1 MPNVFTTEELR
12 LFQRKNDNN
21 RSWGL
26 VPTMGSLHQGHLKL
40 IQKAHVENAITFVS
54 IFVNPTQF
62 DSKNDLEN
70 YPSTI
75 DADVEKIHTI
85 DPNICVFIPS
95 VETIYPDGAKARKY
109 TLQGL
114 DKPMEGMYRP
124 GHFDGVSTVVKRLFT
139 LLQPDVAYFGQKDFQ
154 QLQIVSLLAKPLGIE
169 IRSLPTVRE
178 ANGLAMSSR
187 NSRLSDEG
195 REKAKMIY
203 ATLQMVKSNFSSLT
217 IDELK
222 TMAIQKISEAPQMEL
237 EYFEIVA
244 EHNLNVAQ
252 SKAKGVSY
260 RAFVAVV
267 VEGTRLIDNISLN

>member
-1 MPNVFTTEELR
+1 MPKVFTTEELR

-40 IQKAHVENAITFVS
+40 IQKAHEENAMTFVS

-95 VETIYPDGAKARKY
+95 VETIYPDGAKSRKY

-114 DKPMEGMYRP
+114 DKAMEGMYRP

-195 REKAKMIY
+195 REKAKQIY
-203 ATLQMVKSNFSSLT
+203 ETLQMVKSNFSSLT
-217 IDELK
+217 IDALK
-222 TMAIQKISEAPQMEL
+222 TMAIQKISEVPKMEL

-244 EHNLNVAQ
+244 EHNLNVVQ
-252 SKAKGVSY
+252 SKTKGVSY

>member
-1 MPNVFTTEELR
+1 MPKVFTTEELR

-40 IQKAHVENAITFVS
+40 IQKAHEENAMTFVS

-95 VETIYPDGAKARKY
+95 VETIYPDGAKSRKY

-114 DKPMEGMYRP
+114 DKAMEGMYRP

-139 LLQPDVAYFGQKDFQ
+139 P
-154 QLQIVSLLAKPLGIE
+154 
-169 IRSLPTVRE
+169 
-178 ANGLAMSSR
+178 
-187 NSRLSDEG
+187 
-195 REKAKMIY
+195 
-203 ATLQMVKSNFSSLT
+203 
-217 IDELK
+217 
-222 TMAIQKISEAPQMEL
+222 
-237 EYFEIVA
+237 
-244 EHNLNVAQ
+244 
-252 SKAKGVSY
+252 VSY
-260 RAFVAVV
+260 THLRAH
-267 VEGTRLIDNISLN
+267 ET

>member
-1 MPNVFTTEELR
+1 MPKVFTTEELR

-40 IQKAHVENAITFVS
+40 IQKAHAENAMTFVS
-54 IFVNPTQF
+54 IFINPTQF
-62 DSKNDLEN
+62 ESKNDLEN

-217 IDELK
+217 IDALK
-222 TMAIQKISEAPQMEL
+222 KMAIQKISEAPQMEL

-244 EHNLNVAQ
+244 EHNLNVVQ

>member
-1 MPNVFTTEELR
+1 MPKVFTTEELR

-40 IQKAHVENAITFVS
+40 IQKAHEENAMTFVS

-85 DPNICVFIPS
+85 DTNICVFIPS
-95 VETIYPDGAKARKY
+95 VETIYPDGAKSRKY

-124 GHFDGVSTVVKRLFT
+124 GHFDGVSTVVKRLFK

-217 IDELK
+217 IDALK

-244 EHNLNVAQ
+244 EHNLNVVQ

>member
-1 MPNVFTTEELR
+1 MPKVFTTEELR

-40 IQKAHVENAITFVS
+40 IQKAHAENAMTFVS
-54 IFVNPTQF
+54 IFINPTQF

-154 QLQIVSLLAKPLGIE
+154 QLQIVSLLAKPMGIE

-203 ATLQMVKSNFSSLT
+203 ATLQMVKSNFSSLN
-217 IDELK
+217 IDALK
-222 TMAIQKISEAPQMEL
+222 TMAIQKLSEAPQMEL

-244 EHNLNVAQ
+244 EHNLNVVQ

>member
-1 MPNVFTTEELR
+1 MQKVYTTEELR
-12 LFQRKNDNN
+12 LFQIKNDNN

-40 IQKAHVENAITFVS
+40 IQKAHEENAMTFVS

-169 IRSLPTVRE
+169 IRSMPTVRE

-187 NSRLSDEG
+187 NIRLSEEG
-195 REKAKMIY
+195 REKAKKIY
-203 ATLQMVKSNFSSLT
+203 ETLQMVKTNFSSLT
-217 IDELK
+217 IDALK
-222 TMAIQKISEAPQMEL
+222 MMAIQKLSETPQMEL

-244 EHNLNVAQ
+244 EHNLNVVQ
-252 SKAKGVSY
+252 LKA
-260 RAFVAVV
+260 
-267 VEGTRLIDNISLN
+267 

>member
-1 MPNVFTTEELR
+1 MPKVFTTEELR
-12 LFQRKNDNN
+12 LFKRKNDNN

-40 IQKAHVENAITFVS
+40 IQKAHKENAMTFVS

-62 DSKNDLEN
+62 DTKNDLEN
-70 YPSTI
+70 YPLTI
-75 DADVEKIHTI
+75 DADVEKIHAI
-85 DPNICVFIPS
+85 DPIICVFIPS
-95 VETIYPDGAKARKY
+95 VETIYPDGAKAKKY

-139 LLQPDVAYFGQKDFQ
+139 LLQPDIAYFGQKDFQ

-187 NSRLSDEG
+187 NIRLSNEG
-195 REKAKMIY
+195 REKAKKIY
-203 ATLQMVKSNFSSLT
+203 ETLQMVKTNFPSLT
-217 IDELK
+217 IDALK
-222 TMAIQKISEAPQMEL
+222 TMAIQKLSETPQMEL

-244 EHNLNVAQ
+244 EHNLNVVQ
-252 SKAKGVSY
+252 LKAKGVSY

>member
-1 MPNVFTTEELR
+1 MPKAFTTEELR

-40 IQKAHVENAITFVS
+40 IQKAHEENAMTFVS

-187 NSRLSDEG
+187 NNRLSDEG
-195 REKAKMIY
+195 REKAKIIY

-217 IDELK
+217 IDALK
-222 TMAIQKISEAPQMEL
+222 TMAIQKISEVPKMEL

-244 EHNLNVAQ
+244 EHNLNVVQ
-252 SKAKGVSY
+252 SKTKGVYY

>member
-1 MPNVFTTEELR
+1 MPKVFTTEELR

-40 IQKAHVENAITFVS
+40 IQKAHEENAMTFVS

-187 NSRLSDEG
+187 NNRLSDEG
-195 REKAKMIY
+195 REKAKIIY

-217 IDELK
+217 IDALK
-222 TMAIQKISEAPQMEL
+222 TMAIQKISEVPKMEL

-244 EHNLNVAQ
+244 EHNLNVVQ
-252 SKAKGVSY
+252 SKTKGVSY

>member
-1 MPNVFTTEELR
+1 MPKVFTTEELR

-40 IQKAHVENAITFVS
+40 IQKAHAENAMTFVS
-54 IFVNPTQF
+54 IFINPTQF
-62 DSKNDLEN
+62 ESKNDLEN

-217 IDELK
+217 IDALK

-244 EHNLNVAQ
+244 EHNLNVVQ

>member
-1 MPNVFTTEELR
+1 MPKVFTTEELR
-12 LFQRKNDNN
+12 LFQIKNDNN

-40 IQKAHVENAITFVS
+40 IQKAHAENAMTFVS
-54 IFVNPTQF
+54 IFINPTQF

-75 DADVEKIHTI
+75 DADVEKIYTI

-95 VETIYPDGAKARKY
+95 VETIYPDGAKAKKY

-139 LLQPDVAYFGQKDFQ
+139 LLQPDIAYFGQKDFQ

-169 IRSLPTVRE
+169 IRSMPTVRE

-187 NSRLSDEG
+187 NIRLSDEG
-195 REKAKMIY
+195 REKAKKIY
-203 ATLQMVKSNFSSLT
+203 ETLQMVKTNFSSLT
-217 IDELK
+217 IDALK
-222 TMAIQKISEAPQMEL
+222 MMAIQKLSETPQMEL

-244 EHNLNVAQ
+244 EHNLNVVQ
-252 SKAKGVSY
+252 LKAKGVSY

>member
-1 MPNVFTTEELR
+1 MPKVFTTEELR

-40 IQKAHVENAITFVS
+40 IQKAHEENAMTFVS

-95 VETIYPDGAKARKY
+95 VKTIYPDGAKARKY

-203 ATLQMVKSNFSSLT
+203 ATLQMVKSNFSSLN
-217 IDELK
+217 IDALK

-244 EHNLNVAQ
+244 EHNLNVVQ

>member
-1 MPNVFTTEELR
+1 MPRVFTTKELR
-12 LFQRKNDNN
+12 LFQRKNKNN

-26 VPTMGSLHQGHLKL
+26 VPTMGSFHQGHLKL
-40 IQKAHVENAITFVS
+40 IQKAHAENAMTFVS

-62 DSKNDLEN
+62 NSKNDLEN

-75 DADVEKIHTI
+75 NADVEKIHAI
-85 DPNICVFIPS
+85 NPNICVFIPS
-95 VETIYPDGAKARKY
+95 VKTIYPDGAKAKKY

-195 REKAKMIY
+195 REKAKQIY
-203 ATLQMVKSNFSSLT
+203 ETLQMVKSNFSSLT
-217 IDELK
+217 IDVLK
-222 TMAIQKISEAPQMEL
+222 KMVIQKLSQTPQIKL

-244 EHNLNVAQ
+244 EHNLNIVQ
-252 SKAKGVSY
+252 TKSKGVSY

>member
-1 MPNVFTTEELR
+1 MPKVFTTEELR
-12 LFQRKNDNN
+12 LFQRKNNNN

-40 IQKAHVENAITFVS
+40 IQKAHAENTVTFVS

-62 DSKNDLEN
+62 DSMNDLEN

-75 DADVEKIHTI
+75 DADVEKIHAI
-85 DPNICVFIPS
+85 DPNICVFIPC
-95 VETIYPDGAKARKY
+95 VKTIYPDGAKAKKY
-109 TLQGL
+109 ALQGL

-124 GHFDGVSTVVKRLFT
+124 GHFDGVATVVERLFT
-139 LLQPDVAYFGQKDFQ
+139 LVQPDAAYFGQKDFQ
-154 QLQIVSLLAKPLGIE
+154 QLQIVSLLAKPIGIE

-187 NSRLSDEG
+187 NSRLSDQGKESAKQIY
-195 REKAKMIY
+195 KA
-203 ATLQMVKSNFSSLT
+203 LQIVKSNFSTLT
-217 IDELK
+217 IDALK
-222 TMAIQKISEAPQMEL
+222 MMAIQKLSETPLMEL

-244 EHNLNVAQ
+244 EHNLNVVQ
-252 SKAKGVSY
+252 SKTKGVSY

>member
-1 MPNVFTTEELR
+1 MPKVFTTEELR
-12 LFQRKNDNN
+12 LFQRKNNNN

-40 IQKAHVENAITFVS
+40 IQKAHAENTVTFVS

-62 DSKNDLEN
+62 DSMNDLEN

-75 DADVEKIHTI
+75 DADVEKIHAI
-85 DPNICVFIPS
+85 DPNICVFIPC
-95 VETIYPDGAKARKY
+95 VKTIYPDGAKAKKY
-109 TLQGL
+109 ALKGL

-124 GHFDGVSTVVKRLFT
+124 GHFDGVATVVERLFT
-139 LLQPDVAYFGQKDFQ
+139 LVQPDAAYFGQKDFQ
-154 QLQIVSLLAKPLGIE
+154 QLQIVSLLAKPMGIE

-187 NSRLSDEG
+187 NSRLSDQGKESAKQIY
-195 REKAKMIY
+195 KA
-203 ATLQMVKSNFSSLT
+203 LQIVKSNFSTLT
-217 IDELK
+217 IDALK
-222 TMAIQKISEAPQMEL
+222 MMAIQKLSETPQMEL

-244 EHNLNVAQ
+244 EHNLNVVQ
-252 SKAKGVSY
+252 SKTKGVSY

>member
-1 MPNVFTTEELR
+1 MPKVFTTEELR

-40 IQKAHVENAITFVS
+40 IQKAHEENAMTFVS

-124 GHFDGVSTVVKRLFT
+124 GHFDGVSTVVKRLFK

-217 IDELK
+217 IDALK
-222 TMAIQKISEAPQMEL
+222 TMAIQKISEVPKMEL

-244 EHNLNVAQ
+244 EHNLNVVQ
-252 SKAKGVSY
+252 SKAKGGSY

>member
-1 MPNVFTTEELR
+1 MPKVFTTEELR

-26 VPTMGSLHQGHLKL
+26 DPTMGSLHQGHLKL
-40 IQKAHVENAITFVS
+40 IQKAHAENAVTFVS

-62 DSKNDLEN
+62 DSKNDLKN

-75 DADVEKIHTI
+75 DADVEKIHAI

-95 VETIYPDGAKARKY
+95 VETIYPDGAKAKKY
-109 TLQGL
+109 ALQGL

-124 GHFDGVSTVVKRLFT
+124 GHFDGVATVVERLFT
-139 LLQPDVAYFGQKDFQ
+139 LVQPDVAYFGQKDFQ

-195 REKAKMIY
+195 RESAKQIYKA
-203 ATLQMVKSNFSSLT
+203 LQIVKTNFSSHT
-217 IDELK
+217 IDALK
-222 TMAIQKISEAPQMEL
+222 MMAIQKLSETPQMEL

-244 EHNLNVAQ
+244 EHNLNVVQ

-267 VEGTRLIDNISLN
+267 FEGTRLIDNISLN

>member
-1 MPNVFTTEELR
+1 MPKVFTTEELR

-40 IQKAHVENAITFVS
+40 IQKAHEENAMTFVS
-54 IFVNPTQF
+54 IFINPTQF
-62 DSKNDLEN
+62 ESKNDLEN

-95 VETIYPDGAKARKY
+95 VETIYPDGAKSRKY

-114 DKPMEGMYRP
+114 DKAMEGMYRP

-139 LLQPDVAYFGQKDFQ
+139 LLPPDVAYFGQKDFQ

-187 NSRLSDEG
+187 NNRLSDEG
-195 REKAKMIY
+195 REKAKIIY

-217 IDELK
+217 IDALK
-222 TMAIQKISEAPQMEL
+222 TMAIQKISEVPKMEL

-244 EHNLNVAQ
+244 EHNLNVVQ
-252 SKAKGVSY
+252 SKTKGVSY

>member
-1 MPNVFTTEELR
+1 MPKVFTTEELL
-12 LFQRKNDNN
+12 LFQRKNNNN

-40 IQKAHVENAITFVS
+40 IQKAHAENTVTFVS

-75 DADVEKIHTI
+75 DADVEKIHAI
-85 DPNICVFIPS
+85 DPNICVFIPC
-95 VETIYPDGAKARKY
+95 VKTIYPDGAKAKKY
-109 TLQGL
+109 ALQGL

-124 GHFDGVSTVVKRLFT
+124 GHFDGVATVVERLFT
-139 LLQPDVAYFGQKDFQ
+139 LVQPDAAYFGQKDFQ
-154 QLQIVSLLAKPLGIE
+154 QLQIVSLLAKPMGIE

-187 NSRLSDEG
+187 NSRLSDQGKESAKKIY
-195 REKAKMIY
+195 KA
-203 ATLQMVKSNFSSLT
+203 LQIVKSNFSTLT
-217 IDELK
+217 IDALK
-222 TMAIQKISEAPQMEL
+222 MMVVQKLSETPQMEL

-244 EHNLNVAQ
+244 EHNLNVVQ
-252 SKAKGVSY
+252 SKTKGVSY

-267 VEGTRLIDNISLN
+267 VEGTRLIDNIPLN

>member
-1 MPNVFTTEELR
+1 MPKVFTTEELR

-40 IQKAHVENAITFVS
+40 IQKAHAENAMTFVS
-54 IFVNPTQF
+54 IFINPTQF

-75 DADVEKIHTI
+75 DADVEKIYTI

-114 DKPMEGMYRP
+114 DKPMEGIYRP

-187 NSRLSDEG
+187 NNRLSDEG
-195 REKAKMIY
+195 REKAKIIY

-217 IDELK
+217 IDVLK
-222 TMAIQKISEAPQMEL
+222 KMVIQKLSQTPQIKL

-244 EHNLNVAQ
+244 EHNLNIVQ
-252 SKAKGVSY
+252 TKSKGVSY

>member
-1 MPNVFTTEELR
+1 MPKVFTTEELR

-40 IQKAHVENAITFVS
+40 IQKAHAENAMTFVS
-54 IFVNPTQF
+54 IFINPTQF

-95 VETIYPDGAKARKY
+95 VETIYPDGAKAKKY

-139 LLQPDVAYFGQKDFQ
+139 LLQPDIAYFGQKDFQ

-169 IRSLPTVRE
+169 IRSMPTVRE

-203 ATLQMVKSNFSSLT
+203 ATLQMVKSNFSSLN
-217 IDELK
+217 IDALK
-222 TMAIQKISEAPQMEL
+222 TMAIQKLSEAPQMEL

-244 EHNLNVAQ
+244 EHNLNVVQ

>member
-1 MPNVFTTEELR
+1 MPKVFTTEELR

-40 IQKAHVENAITFVS
+40 IQKAHAENAMTFVS
-54 IFVNPTQF
+54 IFINPTQF

-75 DADVEKIHTI
+75 DADVEKIYTI

-187 NSRLSDEG
+187 NIRLSNEG
-195 REKAKMIY
+195 REKAKKIY
-203 ATLQMVKSNFSSLT
+203 ETLQMVKTNFPSLT
-217 IDELK
+217 IDALK
-222 TMAIQKISEAPQMEL
+222 TMAIQKLSETPQMEL

-244 EHNLNVAQ
+244 EHNLNVVQ

>member
-1 MPNVFTTEELR
+1 MPKVFTTEELR

-40 IQKAHVENAITFVS
+40 IQKAHEENAMTFVS

-95 VETIYPDGAKARKY
+95 VETIYPDGAKSRKY

-217 IDELK
+217 IDALK

-244 EHNLNVAQ
+244 EHNLNVVQ

>member
-1 MPNVFTTEELR
+1 MPKVFTTEELS

-40 IQKAHVENAITFVS
+40 IQKAHAENAMTFVS

-75 DADVEKIHTI
+75 DADVEKIHAI

-187 NSRLSDEG
+187 NIRLSDEG
-195 REKAKMIY
+195 REKAKKIY
-203 ATLQMVKSNFSSLT
+203 ATLQMVKSNFSSLP
-217 IDELK
+217 IDALK
-222 TMAIQKISEAPQMEL
+222 TMAIQKLSDTPQMEL

-244 EHNLNVAQ
+244 EHNLNVVQ

-260 RAFVAVV
+260 RAFVAVF

>member
-1 MPNVFTTEELR
+1 MPKVFTTEELR

-40 IQKAHVENAITFVS
+40 IQKAHAENAVTFVS

-75 DADVEKIHTI
+75 DADVEKIHAI
-85 DPNICVFIPS
+85 NPNICVFIPS
-95 VETIYPDGAKARKY
+95 VETIYPDGAKAKKY
-109 TLQGL
+109 ALQGL

-124 GHFDGVSTVVKRLFT
+124 GHFDGVATVVERLFT
-139 LLQPDVAYFGQKDFQ
+139 LVQPDVAYFGQKDFQ

-195 REKAKMIY
+195 RESAKHIY
-203 ATLQMVKSNFSSLT
+203 ETLQIVKSKFSSHT
-217 IDELK
+217 IDTLK
-222 TMAIQKISEAPQMEL
+222 MMAIQKLSETPQMEL

-244 EHNLNVAQ
+244 EHNLSVVQ
-252 SKAKGVSY
+252 SKAEGVSY

>member
-1 MPNVFTTEELR
+1 MPKVFTTEELR

-40 IQKAHVENAITFVS
+40 IQKAHEENAMTFVS

-95 VETIYPDGAKARKY
+95 VETIYPDGAKSRKY

-114 DKPMEGMYRP
+114 DKAMEGMYRP

-187 NSRLSDEG
+187 NNRLSDEG
-195 REKAKMIY
+195 REKAKIIY

-217 IDELK
+217 IDALK
-222 TMAIQKISEAPQMEL
+222 TMAIQKISEVPKMEL

-244 EHNLNVAQ
+244 EHNLNVVQ
-252 SKAKGVSY
+252 SKTKGVSY

>member
-1 MPNVFTTEELR
+1 MPKVFTTEELR

-40 IQKAHVENAITFVS
+40 IQKAHEENAMTFVS

-85 DPNICVFIPS
+85 DTNICVFIPS

-244 EHNLNVAQ
+244 EHNLNVVQ

>member
-1 MPNVFTTEELR
+1 MPKVFTTEELR

-40 IQKAHVENAITFVS
+40 IQKAHEENAMTFVS

-95 VETIYPDGAKARKY
+95 VETIYPDGAKSRKY

-124 GHFDGVSTVVKRLFT
+124 GHFDGVSTVVKRLFK

-217 IDELK
+217 IDALK

-244 EHNLNVAQ
+244 EHNLNVVQ

>member
-1 MPNVFTTEELR
+1 MPKVFTTEELR

-40 IQKAHVENAITFVS
+40 IQKAHAENAMTFVS
-54 IFVNPTQF
+54 IFINPTQF

-203 ATLQMVKSNFSSLT
+203 ATLQMVKSNFSSLN
-217 IDELK
+217 IDALK
-222 TMAIQKISEAPQMEL
+222 TMAIQKLSEAPQMEL

-244 EHNLNVAQ
+244 EHNLNVVQ

>member
-1 MPNVFTTEELR
+1 MPKVFTTEELR

-40 IQKAHVENAITFVS
+40 IQKAHAENAMTFVS
-54 IFVNPTQF
+54 IFINPTQF
-62 DSKNDLEN
+62 ESKNDLEN

-195 REKAKMIY
+195 REKARMIY
-203 ATLQMVKSNFSSLT
+203 ATLQMVKSNFSSLN
-217 IDELK
+217 IDALK
-222 TMAIQKISEAPQMEL
+222 TMAIQKLSEVPQMEL

-244 EHNLNVAQ
+244 EHNLNVVQ

>member
-1 MPNVFTTEELR
+1 MPKVFTTEELR

-40 IQKAHVENAITFVS
+40 IQKAHAENSVTFVS

-75 DADVEKIHTI
+75 DADVEKIHAI
-85 DPNICVFIPS
+85 NPNICVFIPS
-95 VETIYPDGAKARKY
+95 VETIYPNGAKAKKY
-109 TLQGL
+109 ALQGL
-114 DKPMEGMYRP
+114 DKPLEGMYRP
-124 GHFDGVSTVVKRLFT
+124 GHFDGDATVVERLFT
-139 LLQPDVAYFGQKDFQ
+139 LVQPDVAYFGQKDFQ

-178 ANGLAMSSR
+178 ANGLAISSR
-187 NSRLSDEG
+187 NSHLSDEG
-195 REKAKMIY
+195 RESAKQIYKA
-203 ATLQMVKSNFSSLT
+203 LQIVKTNFSSHT
-217 IDELK
+217 IDTLK
-222 TMAIQKISEAPQMEL
+222 TMAIQKLSETPQMEL

-244 EHNLNVAQ
+244 EHNLSVVQ

>member
-1 MPNVFTTEELR
+1 M
-12 LFQRKNDNN
+12 
-21 RSWGL
+21 
-26 VPTMGSLHQGHLKL
+26 
-40 IQKAHVENAITFVS
+40 TFVS
-54 IFVNPTQF
+54 IFINPTQF
-62 DSKNDLEN
+62 ESKNDLEN

-203 ATLQMVKSNFSSLT
+203 ATLQMVKSNFSSLN
-217 IDELK
+217 IDALK
-222 TMAIQKISEAPQMEL
+222 TMAIQKLSEAPQMEL

-244 EHNLNVAQ
+244 EHNLNVVQ

>member
-1 MPNVFTTEELR
+1 MPKVFTTEELR
-12 LFQRKNDNN
+12 LFQRKNNNN

-40 IQKAHVENAITFVS
+40 IQKAHAENTVTFVS

-62 DSKNDLEN
+62 DSMNDLEN

-75 DADVEKIHTI
+75 DADVEKIHAI
-85 DPNICVFIPS
+85 DPNICVFIPC
-95 VETIYPDGAKARKY
+95 VKTIYPDGVKAKKY
-109 TLQGL
+109 ALKGL

-124 GHFDGVSTVVKRLFT
+124 GHFDGVATVVERLFT
-139 LLQPDVAYFGQKDFQ
+139 LVQPDAAYFGQKDFQ
-154 QLQIVSLLAKPLGIE
+154 QLQIVSLLAKPMGIE

-187 NSRLSDEG
+187 NSRLSDQGKESAKQIY
-195 REKAKMIY
+195 KA
-203 ATLQMVKSNFSSLT
+203 LQIVKSNFSTLT
-217 IDELK
+217 IDALK
-222 TMAIQKISEAPQMEL
+222 MMAIQKLSETPLMEL

-244 EHNLNVAQ
+244 EHNLNVVQ
-252 SKAKGVSY
+252 SKTKGVSY

>member
-1 MPNVFTTEELR
+1 MPKVFTTEELR

-40 IQKAHVENAITFVS
+40 IQKAYAENAVTFVS

-75 DADVEKIHTI
+75 DADVEKIHAI

-95 VETIYPDGAKARKY
+95 VETIYPNGAKAKKY
-109 TLQGL
+109 PLQGL

-124 GHFDGVSTVVKRLFT
+124 GHFDGVATVVERLFT
-139 LLQPDVAYFGQKDFQ
+139 LVQADVAYFGQKDFQ

-169 IRSLPTVRE
+169 IRSLPSVRE
-178 ANGLAMSSR
+178 TNGLAMSSR
-187 NSRLSDEG
+187 NSHLSDEG
-195 REKAKMIY
+195 RESAKQIY
-203 ATLQMVKSNFSSLT
+203 KTLQIVKSKFSSHT
-217 IDELK
+217 IDTLK
-222 TMAIQKISEAPQMEL
+222 TMAIQKLSKTPQMEL

-244 EHNLNVAQ
+244 EHNLSVVQ

-267 VEGTRLIDNISLN
+267 VEDTRLIDNISLN

>member
-1 MPNVFTTEELR
+1 MPKVFTTEELR

-40 IQKAHVENAITFVS
+40 IQKAHEENAMTFVS

-95 VETIYPDGAKARKY
+95 VETIYPDGAKSRKY

-203 ATLQMVKSNFSSLT
+203 ATLQMVKSNFSSLN
-217 IDELK
+217 IDALK

-244 EHNLNVAQ
+244 EHNLNVVQ